1 MRLRIEGWIKK
12 PTRQEIKQDNS
23 CHYDVVE
30 GVGQV
35 LHTQV
40 LVLISCSPTEASE
53 WGSSDGGRYDRF
65 DEIALSA
72 QVRAPASLRLSLR
85 NESQVTAGVQLS
97 LQEGRLSDVRRS

>member
-1 MRLRIEGWIKK
+1 MRSMRLRIEGWIKK

-65 DEIALSA
+65 DGNCTERTS
-72 QVRAPASLRLSLR
+72 
-85 NESQVTAGVQLS
+85 
-97 LQEGRLSDVRRS
+97 EGSGLTSTFFTK